1 MVAQGIAR
9 AQVLSTEINALQ
21 AASDQMVSKGIWTQQ
36 QADENMQYW
45 KNRAQ
50 DAQQTKQM
58 DGEFSSW
65 FTNG

>member
-9 AQVLSTEINALQ
+9 GQVFPTEINALQ
-21 AASDQMVSKGIWTQQ
+21 VASDQMVSRGIWTQQ
-36 QADENMQYW
+36 QADENMRYW